1 MAGGRLTPVGAFA
14 KWVLVPLALGVG
26 GFFLLGPRMGKI
38 LPSFSRQ
45 APAITATPVAET
57 DAKASYAAPDVD
69 VRSAPSMQPPD
80 VEISAK
86 KPRRRH
92 RQHPVDA
99 VDDNSREPVDA
110 YSPPS
115 QGGRPHH
122 TIDTGDG
129 I

>member
-1 MAGGRLTPVGAFA
+1 MAGAKLTPVGVVA

-38 LPSFSRQ
+38 LPSFSRH

-57 DAKASYAAPDVD
+57 DAKPSYAAPDVD
-69 VRSAPSMQPPD
+69 VRSAPSLQPPE
-80 VEISAK
+80 VEISA
-86 KPRRRH
+86 RRHRKH
-92 RQHPVDA
+92 RQHPVDPI
-99 VDDNSREPVDA
+99 VDNTREPVDA

-115 QGGRPHH
+115 QGAKPHH
-122 TIDTGDG
+122 SIGTGDG